1 MPRDQQHVGCKR
13 EQPCQRHLRG
23 RSVVSAGHAGDDR
36 AAEYG
41 VVLIA
46 RPTQRAERHESDSHL
61 MHSCS
66 TGRESRS
73 VRLKAFCTQ
82 TISVTSNARM

>member
-46 RPTQRAERHESDSHL
+46 RPAQRAERHESDSHL
-61 MHSCS
+61 Y
-66 TGRESRS
+66 
-73 VRLKAFCTQ
+73 AFVQ
-82 TISVTSNARM
+82 YGEGIPVGEVEGVLHADDFGYF